1 MVETV
6 YCVHCGAAAKHP
18 VTKKIDGQV
27 LTFCCRGCLQVYEF
41 MREEGLPA
49 GQNEPPQASVA
60 TPPVASPTASS
71 QRSSG
76 PSQMVTLSIAGMTCA
91 NCVAHVERGLRSVP
105 GVLTVSVDLA
115 QGSAKVE
122 TLPGGVAMTDLK
134 RAVEGAG
141 YEVTGAG
148 QPGGK

>member
-18 VTKKIDGQV
+18 VTKTIDSQV
-27 LTFCCRGCLQVYEF
+27 LAFCCRGCLQVYEF

-60 TPPVASPTASS
+60 TPPVMSPTASS
-71 QRSSG
+71 QRGSG

-115 QGSAKVE
+115 RGSAIVE
-122 TLPGGVAMTDLK
+122 TIPGGVAMTDLQ

-141 YEVTGAG
+141 YEVTGVGEA
-148 QPGGK
+148 

>member
-41 MREEGLPA
+41 MREEGVPGGQSEPSQPKVSLP
-49 GQNEPPQASVA
+49 STV
-60 TPPVASPTASS
+60 SPAASS

-105 GVLTVSVDLA
+105 GVITVSVDLA

-122 TLPGGVAMTDLK
+122 TLPGGVTLADLK

-141 YEVTGAG
+141 YEVTGVG

>member
-1 MVETV
+1 MVATV

-18 VTKKIDGQV
+18 VTKTIDGQV
-27 LTFCCRGCLQVYEF
+27 LAFCCRGCLQVYEL

-49 GQNEPPQASVA
+49 GQNEPPQAIAA
-60 TPPVASPTASS
+60 TPPAMSPAASS

-115 QGSAKVE
+115 QGSARVE
-122 TLPGGVAMTDLK
+122 TLPGGVTMMVLQH
-134 RAVEGAG
+134 AVEDAG
-141 YEVTGAG
+141 YEVTGARAA
-148 QPGGK
+148 

>member
-18 VTKKIDGQV
+18 VTETIDGQV
-27 LTFCCRGCLQVYEF
+27 LTFCCRGCLQVYEL

-49 GQNEPPQASVA
+49 GQNAASPSIVA
-60 TPPVASPTASS
+60 TPSAVSPTSQP

-76 PSQMVTLSIAGMTCA
+76 PSQTVTLSIGGMTCA

-105 GVLTVSVDLA
+105 GVLTASVDLA
-115 QGSAKVE
+115 RGYAKVE
-122 TLPGGVAMTDLK
+122 AIPGKVTLADLK

-148 QPGGK
+148 EA